1 MKVGH
6 VDYGS
11 ERICYEVEAVTGRR
25 TLGIEVYPDLRVLVR
40 APADCKPEV
49 IAERVRRRAAWIS
62 RQLAD
67 FDRYRPRTPPRRFVS
82 GEAHRYLG
90 RQFRLAIVGTEGP
103 RTVRLH
109 RGRIE
114 VHVSIPA
121 RPAQVRDAV
130 RYWYRERARQR
141 FGEVLDAQLRCFTGM
156 ERPRLA
162 IRTMASRWGSLSAAG
177 TMTLNVRLIE
187 APLACIEYVIVHEL
201 CHRRHRNHDARF
213 FRTLDRM
220 LPDWRQRKARLESA
234 LL

>member
-1 MKVGH
+1 MKAGH

-11 ERICYEVEAVTGRR
+11 ERICYEIQAVAGRR
-25 TLGIEVYPDLRVLVR
+25 TMGIEVHPDLRVLVR

-67 FDRYRPRTPPRRFVS
+67 FERYRPRTPPRRFVS

-90 RQFRLAIVGTEGP
+90 REFRLAVVGSDGP
-103 RTVRLH
+103 GTVRLH

-114 VHVSIPA
+114 VSLASPA
-121 RPAQVRDAV
+121 RPTQVRDAV
-130 RYWYRERARQR
+130 RRWYRERAKQR
-141 FGEVLDAQLRCFTGM
+141 FREVLDAQLCRFAGM
-156 ERPRLA
+156 GRPKLA

-187 APLACIEYVIVHEL
+187 APLGCIEYVIVHEL
-201 CHRRHRNHDARF
+201 CHSRHRNHDARF
-213 FRTLDRM
+213 FRTLDQV
-220 LPDWRQRKARLESA
+220 LPDWRRRKARLESA